1 MNKSV
6 FLLSSLLC
14 GIVLLLAVT
23 EVLAEPSSPPVTL
36 WITGVNVSR
45 INLNTQ
51 EIDVEIQNLKAFSN
65 QRFVMVMS
73 RPYLDRRSSEDVGI
87 GFDKSESIYQFT
99 TSTWPWKSI
108 TIWTG
113 PSAIN
118 LFPFEYY
125 ETEIIFGFNSTDV
138 RTELVFQPFFSGYL
152 EQEGQWKVTGRME
165 NTSDLHLKWPAW
177 EKEKEKYS
185 NFAFRSLIIQLSHPP
200 RYIAR
205 MFLSSWGPLLL
216 SISIVI
222 SQFGFLGSKISRT
235 DHITMFAGVSIFNAG
250 QVLAVLQVTPPQLTA
265 IQLSYLILSSA
276 QLCLL
281 VRNIRKD
288 TRTCL
293 EKEGHVPGNS
303 ALTLAVIALVATISM
318 AFLSR
323 RKSHKNPKRTG
334 THND

>member
-1 MNKSV
+1 MNKSICLV
-6 FLLSSLLC
+6 SSLFY

-36 WITGVNVSR
+36 WITGVNISR

-65 QRFVMVMS
+65 QRFVMIMS

-87 GFDKSESIYQFT
+87 GFYKNESIYQFT

-108 TIWTG
+108 AIWTV
-113 PSAIN
+113 PNAIN

-125 ETEIIFGFNSTDV
+125 ETEIIFGFSSTDV
-138 RTELVFQPFFSGYL
+138 RTELVFQPFFSRYL
-152 EQEGQWKVTGRME
+152 EQEGQWKVRGWIE
-165 NTSDLHLKWPAW
+165 NTRDLHLKWPAL

-185 NFAFRSLIIQLSHPP
+185 NFSFRSLIIQLSHPFG
-200 RYIAR
+200 YIVR
-205 MFLSSWGPLLL
+205 MFLSSWGAFLL

-222 SQFGFLGSKISRT
+222 SQFKFLGSKISRT
-235 DHITMFAGVSIFNAG
+235 DHITMFAGVSIFNAA

-265 IQLSYLILSSA
+265 IQLSYLFLSFA
-276 QLCLL
+276 HLCLL
-281 VRNIRKD
+281 VRSIRKD
-288 TRTCL
+288 IRRCCQ
-293 EKEGHVPGNS
+293 KEGQVTGNS
-303 ALTLAVIALVATISM
+303 ALALAVVVLVAMILA

-323 RKSHKNPKRTG
+323 RRSHEEQEHARV
-334 THND
+334 HND